1 LSVSV
6 DSVALMWAI
15 LGGVILAAIA
25 WGKTQSDMAAVK
37 REVGAVRRLERR
49 VERLSTLIEI
59 RFGLKADSGTE
70 EEDTRL

>member
-1 LSVSV
+1 
-6 DSVALMWAI
+6 MWAI
-15 LGGVILAAIA
+15 LVAVILAAIA
-25 WGKTQSDMAAVK
+25 WGKTQSDMAQVK

-59 RFGLKADSGTE
+59 RFGLKAELGE